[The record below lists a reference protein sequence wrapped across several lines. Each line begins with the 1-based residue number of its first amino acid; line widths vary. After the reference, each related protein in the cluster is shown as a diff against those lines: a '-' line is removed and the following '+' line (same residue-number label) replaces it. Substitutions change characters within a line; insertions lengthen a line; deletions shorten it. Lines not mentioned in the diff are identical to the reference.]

1 MSMKVLF
8 LGCELKLLSTTD
20 VIEVSDVST
29 SYPWEGEGS
38 PDVEGE
44 VDEVVQEDPNVLDQ
58 VDSDVTEDDEP
69 SLKEL

>member
-1 MSMKVLF
+1 MSLP
-8 LGCELKLLSTTD
+8 LD
-20 VIEVSDVST
+20 
-29 SYPWEGEGS
+29 PWEGEGS